1 MRKKCDF
8 TLKVIQV
15 KNLNTYTPFNWV
27 LLVFIIELLQLFNS
41 QRIIQQ
47 SNKLM
52 KRLPKEVS
60 S

>member
-1 MRKKCDF
+1 MRKKCDY